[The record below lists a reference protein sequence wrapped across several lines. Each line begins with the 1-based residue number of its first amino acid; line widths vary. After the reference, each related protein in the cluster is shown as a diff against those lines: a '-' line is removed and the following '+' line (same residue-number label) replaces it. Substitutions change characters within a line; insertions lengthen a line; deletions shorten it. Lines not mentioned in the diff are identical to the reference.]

1 MTTETT
7 STTLHEPV
15 RAAIVRRTVR
25 PKVVEAARPAS
36 PRVDHFPLWLRFV
49 DTIHR
54 ADLRPSAIGADVVVA
69 AGCALVAGVS
79 MPVAAGLAL
88 ASAFLVY
95 LGGGYADR
103 GPLETQGVLWF
114 ATRSLTA
121 VALATLV
128 GVTVEHIAGS
138 GVGPSI
144 RFGWSAAV
152 GLILLRGFSWGI
164 VAAARRRGN
173 GLRRT
178 LIIGGSQHARMLS
191 HKLSEYP
198 EAGLLP
204 VAMLPLGNGHGYAAF
219 LPEFPEAANLGRSIA
234 EASVE
239 HVVLAPDGADQAIL
253 ECVKGSAGL
262 DVSFSILPPL
272 AEFFLHPEH
281 VAQVGGLPL
290 VPVGKIAGRRT
301 ALPGKRLF
309 DLVGS
314 SLLLLALSP
323 VIAVTALAIKIFDG
337 GPVIYRQPRVGR
349 GGKMFDML
357 KFRSM
362 VVGAER
368 LLVDLRDQNISNG
381 LLFKIHDDPR
391 VTRVGQFIRRLSMDE
406 LPQLWNVVRGEMS
419 LVGPRPLPV
428 APGDFDAVDDQRHT
442 VLPGI
447 TGYWQIAGAHGL
459 TYEEMIKLDL
469 SYINNWSLWTD
480 VRILARTPAALMHRR
495 GQPC

>member
-1 MTTETT
+1 MRVTTDTT

-15 RAAIVRRTVR
+15 RATIVRR
-25 PKVVEAARPAS
+25 AARPRVAEPVAA
-36 PRVDHFPLWLRFV
+36 PRLDRFPAWLRFV
-49 DTIHR
+49 DTVHR
-54 ADLRPSAIGADVVVA
+54 ASRSPAAIGTDVVFA
-69 AGCALVAGVS
+69 AGCAIVAGVS
-79 MPVAAGLAL
+79 LPIAAALAL
-88 ASAFLVY
+88 GTAFLVY
-95 LGGGYADR
+95 IGGGYTDR

-121 VALATLV
+121 LALATLV
-128 GVTVEHIAGS
+128 GVTIGHIAGAN
-138 GVGPSI
+138 VGASI
-144 RFGWSAAV
+144 RFGWTAAI

-164 VAAARRRGN
+164 VAAARRRGI

-191 HKLSEYP
+191 RKLSEYP

-219 LPEFPEAANLGRSIA
+219 LPEFPDAAHLGRSIA

-239 HVVLAPDGADQAIL
+239 HVVLAPDGADPAIL
-253 ECVKGSAGL
+253 ECVKGAGGL
-262 DVSFSILPPL
+262 DVSFSIRPPL

-290 VPVGKIAGRRT
+290 VPVGKIAAPRAT
-301 ALPGKRLF
+301 LPGKRLF
-309 DLVGS
+309 DVTVA
-314 SLLLLALSP
+314 SLFLLALSP
-323 VIAVTALAIKIFDG
+323 VIALTALAIKIFDG

-349 GGKMFDML
+349 GGKLFDML

-368 LLVDLRDQNISNG
+368 LLVDLRDQNVTTG

-391 VTRVGQFIRRLSMDE
+391 ITRVGQFIRRLSMDE

-419 LVGPRPLPV
+419 LVGPRPLAV
-428 APGDFDAVDDQRHT
+428 APEDFNAVDDQRHT

-447 TGYWQIAGAHGL
+447 TGYWQIAGGNGL

-469 SYINNWSLWTD
+469 SYINNWSLMTD
-480 VRILARTPAALMHRR
+480 VRILARTPAALLHRR
-495 GQPC
+495 GQPF